1 MRVGEELRG
10 VLLNLRNSE
19 TDTSVLAV
27 CLDASAEWALEATNR
42 VPELVVSDRVREGNS
57 RS

>member
-19 TDTSVLAV
+19 TDTSVLTV
-27 CLDASAEWALEATNR
+27 CLDTSTEWALEATNR
-42 VPELVVSDRVREGNS
+42 VADLVISDRVRKGNS